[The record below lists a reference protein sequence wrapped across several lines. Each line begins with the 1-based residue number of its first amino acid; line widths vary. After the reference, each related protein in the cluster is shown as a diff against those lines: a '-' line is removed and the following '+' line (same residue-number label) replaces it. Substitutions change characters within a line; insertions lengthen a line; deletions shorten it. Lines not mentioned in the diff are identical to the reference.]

1 MEFELKA
8 LSRDS
13 IEAAKKK
20 AVRYRLLNEPV
31 LAESIC
37 RDILDVEP
45 DDREAIIT
53 LLLSLTDQF
62 TSPGGSRVREANALV
77 ERLESE
83 YDRRYYSGMICERRG
98 LAQLANTGPG
108 SGPIAYDWLR
118 RAMEQYE
125 AAEQIGPEG
134 NDEALLRWNTCV
146 RVIHRNKHV
155 RPDPNEHVQSMLE

>member
-13 IEAAKKK
+13 VEAAKKK

-45 DDREAIIT
+45 DDREAVIT

-62 TSPGGSRVREANALV
+62 PSPGG
-77 ERLESE
+77 
-83 YDRRYYSGMICERRG
+83 
-98 LAQLANTGPG
+98 
-108 SGPIAYDWLR
+108 
-118 RAMEQYE
+118 
-125 AAEQIGPEG
+125 
-134 NDEALLRWNTCV
+134 
-146 RVIHRNKHV
+146 
-155 RPDPNEHVQSMLE
+155 